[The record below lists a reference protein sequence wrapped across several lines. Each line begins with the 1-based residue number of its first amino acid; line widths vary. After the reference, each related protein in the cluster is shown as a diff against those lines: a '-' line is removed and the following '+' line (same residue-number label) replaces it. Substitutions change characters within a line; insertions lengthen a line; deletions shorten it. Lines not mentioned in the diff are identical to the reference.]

1 MRVDRFFDLTEEL
14 KPESEIKRI
23 LADACVIKSEDPNH
37 YYSIGSKIGQGAQS
51 VVYKVVRN
59 EDYKVFALKLIEIN
73 CDEAR
78 QDILNECRLMMHLHC
93 EQLIRCEEVY
103 EYANQI
109 WVILEYMEDESMT
122 DLVLSRQGDFAEDFV
137 RWSLYQVA
145 LGLHAMHAQNVLH
158 RDLKSDN
165 VLVRTNGVVKIADM
179 GFSVFLT
186 KED

>member
-1 MRVDRFFDLTEEL
+1 
-14 KPESEIKRI
+14 
-23 LADACVIKSEDPNH
+23 
-37 YYSIGSKIGQGAQS
+37 
-51 VVYKVVRN
+51 
-59 EDYKVFALKLIEIN
+59 
-73 CDEAR
+73 
-78 QDILNECRLMMHLHC
+78 MMHLHC